1 MIRNRH
7 TGDIYL
13 ISLDT
18 FMIMTIVG
26 FVIGIILMVVNP
38 LLNPT
43 DRIDEV
49 LFEEY
54 TLSDRYAFEECLK
67 NEFPNLKTLDYGE
80 LKISEKVRGYMVD
93 VNFEIEGESVIIDLI
108 ILDEAVST
116 EEYIIDVVNNSP
128 CLNQYLTDPRPCL
141 DC

>member
-1 MIRNRH
+1 MIRQRH

-54 TLSDRYAFEECLK
+54 TLTDRDAFEECLK
-67 NEFPNLKTLDYGE
+67 KEFPNLRTFDYGE
-80 LKISEKVRGYMVD
+80 LQISEKVDNTPAD
-93 VNFEIEGESVIIDLI
+93 VNFEIEGERVIIDLI
-108 ILDEAVST
+108 ILDETVST
-116 EEYIIDVVNNSP
+116 EEYIINVVRRSP
-128 CLNQYLTDPRPCL
+128 CINQYLVNPRPCL